1 MNGYRA
7 SNYFDDRFQPIEL
20 FRRGNGRYR
29 GMTDFRQAVR
39 SQIYGLTIWLE
50 ARSAGSAA

>member
-7 SNYFDDRFQPIEL
+7 SNYFDDRFQPVEL
-20 FRRGNGRYR
+20 FRRGNGRYG